1 MAMCPAHQ
9 IKFFK
14 TWKNGEW
21 ILGNIPSLPPFFFFF
36 GEKYHNADLSKT

>member
-21 ILGNIPSLPPFFFFF
+21 ILGNIPSLPPFFF